1 MFSSVRSTK
10 ARSGW
15 SCFGKIIKVNYVI
28 YRSSLYLKTLHLL
41 VHNIIQRPR
50 DVKQYNHCSQLL
62 QLIPQLLAKISSSPS
77 HKNFFSLDHTN
88 IRSQI
93 CLLTQTLTLRLNK
106 RACIQPAA
114 TYLRHRLQNQQGGVI
129 IMFHSRGGV
138 LPPPPPATPRP
149 AQPNAVM

>member
-1 MFSSVRSTK
+1 MAGVQCLEKTSHHRVSDTANSNNLHAFSPWYNLIFSSVRSTK
-10 ARSGW
+10 AGSEW

-62 QLIPQLLAKISSSPS
+62 QLIPQLVAKISSSSS
-77 HKNFFSLDHTN
+77 HKNFSSLDHTN

-93 CLLTQTLTLRLNK
+93 CLLTQ
-106 RACIQPAA
+106 IFVPA
-114 TYLRHRLQNQQGGVI
+114 
-129 IMFHSRGGV
+129 
-138 LPPPPPATPRP
+138 
-149 AQPNAVM
+149 